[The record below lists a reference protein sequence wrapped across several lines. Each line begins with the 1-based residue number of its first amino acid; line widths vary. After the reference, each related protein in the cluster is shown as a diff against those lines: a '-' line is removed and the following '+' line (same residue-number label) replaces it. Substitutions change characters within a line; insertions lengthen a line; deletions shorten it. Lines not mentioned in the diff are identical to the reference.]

1 MMFGKCKPSKRLD
14 LSKID
19 STYFI
24 GSYTCNLDG
33 KIERIT
39 LKADGT
45 YEYHWE
51 PENIKIENAGK
62 WFFDKINGEN
72 RIYYFV
78 TFTNFPNYRQV
89 LWEDSEKN
97 DRSTVGF
104 EIDCS
109 FEPGN
114 LETLIRGGEQYYI
127 FKPDKRKKV
136 N

>member
-1 MMFGKCKPSKRLD
+1 MFGKCKPSKRLD

-62 WFFDKINGEN
+62 WFFDREDLG
-72 RIYYFV
+72 RVVLSDFQ
-78 TFTNFPNYRQV
+78 NYRKV
-89 LWEDSEKN
+89 VFNDEDETYRYLLSLSI
-97 DRSTVGF
+97 DQTF
-104 EIDCS
+104 EL
-109 FEPGN
+109 GN